1 MKKLLIILTLCAAFT
16 QAKAQHTFHNDQ
28 NFAGKVTGQAA
39 VSDSGFVTLGQFK
52 DTLNGKV
59 LVDTTADAVD
69 LSDLL
74 IDDDNFSDTT
84 TFSSNKINTISTGG
98 SNLLSIVYGDT
109 TLTTAMHTVVYVGD
123 SAATFTLPD
132 PTTCPN
138 QIFIIRN
145 RAGTG
150 DGTFVSANY
159 SIYDDYSTWTDNSQF
174 TYGETEII
182 QSDGERWWNIGAF

>member
-1 MKKLLIILTLCAAFT
+1 MKKLLIILTLCAVFF
-16 QAKAQHTFHNDQ
+16 QAKAQHHFHNDQ
-28 NFAGKVTGQAA
+28 DFRGKATGQAA
-39 VSDSGFVTLGQFK
+39 VNDSGFVTLGQFK

-59 LVDTTADAVD
+59 LVDTTVDAVD

-74 IDDDNFSDTT
+74 IDDVNASDTT

-150 DGTFVSANY
+150 TGTSVSANY
-159 SIYDDYSTWTDNSQF
+159 NIYEDYNTWTDTTQF
-174 TYGETEII
+174 AYGQTEII